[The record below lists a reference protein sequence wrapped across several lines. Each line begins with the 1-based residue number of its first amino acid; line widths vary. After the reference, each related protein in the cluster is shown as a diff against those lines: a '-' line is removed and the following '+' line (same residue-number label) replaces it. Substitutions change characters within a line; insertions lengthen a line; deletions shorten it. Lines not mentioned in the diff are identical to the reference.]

1 VLVRFGR
8 EILKMMPRCV
18 STEAAV
24 ARAGRLVG
32 PYDAAGIDRG
42 RVPKQV
48 SAAGTPAAA
57 DALEAQPRAR
67 RR

>member
-1 VLVRFGR
+1 VLVYCSR
-8 EILKMMPRCV
+8 EFLKVMPRCV
-18 STEAAV
+18 STEAEV
-24 ARAGRLVG
+24 ARARRLVG
-32 PYDAAGIDRG
+32 PYDATGIDRG

-57 DALEAQPRAR
+57 DSLQAQPRAR